1 MDYRSF
7 LRYLR
12 FEKRSSAHTLEAYSR
27 DLEQLNQF
35 LVESCGLGPNDFPV
49 SLHLRSWLV
58 SLMEQGLLPR
68 SINRKISTVKTFF
81 KFMLREGLHPGPDPS
96 KSLQR
101 PKTPVNLPRAVP
113 LAAMEDWA
121 SAPWPEDFWALRD
134 RCVVETLYGCGLR
147 RAEVIQLRWMDW
159 DRGQGTLRVTG
170 KRSKTRLLPLA
181 MELGT
186 LLDHYAQK
194 AAENGS
200 TLPEAPLFFTN
211 KGASLYPKLVVD
223 LVKKALLKVPS
234 VPQRSPH
241 VLRHSF
247 ATHMLDNGADLN
259 AVKTLLGHA
268 NLAATQI
275 YTHQSVEKLKEI
287 HRKTH
292 PKG

>member
-12 FEKRSSAHTLEAYSR
+12 FEKRSSAHTLEAYAR
-27 DLEQLNQF
+27 DLDQLNDF
-35 LVESCGLGPNDFPV
+35 LVHSCGLAPEDAPAP
-49 SLHLRSWLV
+49 LHLRSWLV

-68 SINRKISTVKTFF
+68 SINRKISTIKTYF

-96 KSLQR
+96 NALQR

-113 LAAMEDWA
+113 LAAMEEWA
-121 SAPWPEDFWALRD
+121 SAPWPEDFWELRN

-147 RAEVIQLRWMDW
+147 RAELIQLRWRDW

-181 MELGT
+181 AELGT
-186 LLDHYAQK
+186 LLGHYAQR
-194 AAENGS
+194 AEQQGT
-200 TLPEAPLFFTN
+200 TLPESPLFFTP

-223 LVKKALLKVPS
+223 LVKRALVKVPS

-241 VLRHSF
+241 
-247 ATHMLDNGADLN
+247 
-259 AVKTLLGHA
+259 
-268 NLAATQI
+268 
-275 YTHQSVEKLKEI
+275 
-287 HRKTH
+287 
-292 PKG
+292 

>member
-12 FEKRSSAHTLEAYSR
+12 FEKRSSSHTLEAYTR
-27 DLEQLNQF
+27 DLDQLNSF
-35 LVESCGLGPNDFPV
+35 LEADFGLRGDEFPSSV
-49 SLHLRSWLV
+49 QLRSWLV

-68 SINRKISTVKTFF
+68 SINRKISTIKTYF
-81 KFMLREGLHPGPDPS
+81 KFMLREGHHPGPDPT
-96 KSLQR
+96 KALQR

-113 LAAMEDWA
+113 LGSMEEWT
-121 SAPWPEDFWALRD
+121 SAPWPDDFWELRD
-134 RCVVETLYGCGLR
+134 RAVVETLYGCGIR
-147 RAEVIQLRWMDW
+147 RAELIQLTLGDW
-159 DRGQGTLRVTG
+159 DRAQGLLRVTG
-170 KRSKTRLLPLA
+170 KRSKTRLVPLTL
-181 MELGT
+181 ELSR
-186 LLDHYAQK
+186 LLAHYT
-194 AAENGS
+194 EVSVNYRSIG
-200 TLPEAPLFFTN
+200 PESPLFFTP
-211 KGASLYPKLVVD
+211 KGAPMYPKLVVD
-223 LVKKALLKVPS
+223 LVKRALIAFPGLA
-234 VPQRSPH
+234 QRSPH

-275 YTHQSVEKLKEI
+275 YTHQSVEKLKEV

>member
-1 MDYRSF
+1 
-7 LRYLR
+7 
-12 FEKRSSAHTLEAYSR
+12 
-27 DLEQLNQF
+27 
-35 LVESCGLGPNDFPV
+35 
-49 SLHLRSWLV
+49 
-58 SLMEQGLLPR
+58 
-68 SINRKISTVKTFF
+68 
-81 KFMLREGLHPGPDPS
+81 
-96 KSLQR
+96 
-101 PKTPVNLPRAVP
+101 
-113 LAAMEDWA
+113 
-121 SAPWPEDFWALRD
+121 
-134 RCVVETLYGCGLR
+134 VVETLYGCGLR

-181 MELGT
+181 TELGT
-186 LLDHYAQK
+186 LLGHYAQK
-194 AAENGS
+194 AAENGP
-200 TLPEAPLFFTN
+200 TLPEAPLFFTP
-211 KGASLYPKLVVD
+211 KGAPLYPKLVVD

-241 VLRHSF
+241 VLRHSY